1 MRVHIGTKGVAM
13 PMPLEYAQ
21 ASTDFD
27 NFMQELRVELN
38 HETTHQTFQTVQSVL
53 VVFRRRLSVAQGLWF
68 ADVLPPVLRAIFVK
82 DWNPGPPLPFADAA
96 TLGREVQ
103 GYRASHDFSP
113 DDAIPRLARV
123 LRHHL
128 PDPIAF
134 DRVLE
139 KLPEGARA
147 FWMPPAC

>member
-1 MRVHIGTKGVAM
+1 M

-21 ASTDFD
+21 ASKDFD
-27 NFMQELRVELN
+27 SFMNELRIELN
-38 HETTHQTFQTVQSVL
+38 HETTNQTFQTVQSVL
-53 VVFRRRLSVAQGLWF
+53 VVFRRRLSVVQGLLF

-82 DWNPGPPLPFADAA
+82 GWNPGLPVAFADAA

-103 GYRASHDFSP
+103 SYRANHDFSP
-113 DDAIPRLARV
+113 DDAIARLARV
-123 LRHHL
+123 LKHPL

-134 DRVLE
+134 DRALA

-147 FWMPPAC
+147 FWSPDASAW